1 MTYMDTELL
10 VKPLN
15 NGISHSSSEIVRLN
29 VGGGIFEVNF
39 FNKLYCLVHN
49 SSWLNRLSAGEVPVQ
64 KVNIFIKLSGTEP
77 GHQEFSTECIFIC
90 TGHFKSRVLILI
102 GHYMLP

>member
-29 VGGGIFEVNF
+29 VGGGIFEVNLF
-39 FNKLYCLVHN
+39 
-49 SSWLNRLSAGEVPVQ
+49 
-64 KVNIFIKLSGTEP
+64 
-77 GHQEFSTECIFIC
+77 
-90 TGHFKSRVLILI
+90 
-102 GHYMLP
+102 